1 MPKVFYLLPLMA
13 FCLISSASELPVIRI
28 GCQIVTDTPK
38 YQNFISDSLKDI
50 EEQLKGKYRVE
61 IENLTSN
68 QLRKKIESHE
78 IDYFISDS
86 MFYLGVSAS
95 SGPNSAS
102 RLAVL
107 WHPRAVNPTESE
119 GGTIISLKSE
129 ENKTLLQLEG
139 QTLAAKSERD
149 YVSYGALRREIFELH
164 KNPKHFFDSVSFLG
178 SYDDVID
185 SVISGKSD
193 LGIIPTC
200 YIEEHNLDP
209 RMKEIKPQAVKNQK
223 ALSCFSSTRLYLGL
237 VFAASYDADP
247 YLNRLILAELLDTP
261 AHDGFVWTVG
271 GDISQGHELFKAL
284 NEEQYEKLSRSALM
298 RHLEEKSPYILAALG
313 ALILFFIHWFS
324 VNRLVEKRTRQLI
337 KAQKETDKIKEQFA
351 AMQRVGVI
359 GLMSS
364 TLSHELKQPISVI
377 GNYLQGMRL
386 LRKSGRMTD
395 KALDESIENIGA
407 QIERANSII
416 KKVRSYAGKKSSERK
431 PTDLKEII
439 ERSISDLLKTR
450 TKRTEISFK
459 PCRETVIVDADET
472 ELHLAVH
479 NIIKNAVEA
488 CEEQPSP
495 LVGVS
500 LSIENGKAVFAV
512 TDNGPI
518 LAPEAIENIKKPLWT
533 SKKNGM
539 GLGIPIVS
547 RIAEAHRGSL
557 TFDTDD
563 KGSLV
568 VTLRLP
574 LTKESKNA

>member
-1 MPKVFYLLPLMA
+1 MPKVFYLFPLMA
-13 FCLISSASELPVIRI
+13 VCLIGTATELPVIRI
-28 GCQIVTDTPK
+28 GCQMVTDTPK

-50 EEQLKGKYRVE
+50 EDQLKGKYRVE

-107 WHPRAVNPTESE
+107 WPPRAANPTESE
-119 GGTIISLKSE
+119 GGTLISRKNE

-149 YVSYGALRREIFELH
+149 YVSYGAIRREIFELH
-164 KNPKHFFDSVSFLG
+164 KSPKHFFDSVSFLG
-178 SYDDVID
+178 SYGDVID

-193 LGIIPTC
+193 LGIIPAC
-200 YIEEHNLDP
+200 YIEEHNFDP
-209 RMKEIKPQAVKNQK
+209 RMKAIKPQAIKNQK
-223 ALSCFSSTRLYLGL
+223 ALSCVSSTRLYLGP

-261 AHDGFVWTVG
+261 ARDGFIWTVG

-298 RHLEEKSPYILAALG
+298 RHLEEKSPYILVALG
-313 ALILFFIHWFS
+313 TLIFFFMHWFS

-337 KAQKETDKIKEQFA
+337 KVQKETDKIKEQFA

-407 QIERANSII
+407 QIERANNII

-431 PTDLKEII
+431 PTDLRVII

-450 TKRTEISFK
+450 TKRTEISFE
-459 PCRETVIVDADET
+459 PCTEEVIVDADET
-472 ELHLAVH
+472 ELHLAIH

-488 CEEQPSP
+488 CEEQPLP
-495 LVGVS
+495 LVSIS
-500 LSIENGKAVFAV
+500 LSTENGKAVFAV

-557 TFDTDD
+557 TFDTDGN
-563 KGSLV
+563 GSLV

-574 LTKESKNA
+574 LTKDSKNA

>member
-1 MPKVFYLLPLMA
+1 MLLLMTVS
-13 FCLISSASELPVIRI
+13 LIGTAAELPVIRI
-28 GCQIVTDTPK
+28 GCQMVTDTPK
-38 YQNFISDSLKDI
+38 YQNFINDSLKDI
-50 EEQLKGKYRVE
+50 KDQLKGKYRVE

-107 WHPRAVNPTESE
+107 WHPRAANPTESE
-119 GGTIISLKSE
+119 GGTLISLKSE
-129 ENKTLLQLEG
+129 ENKTLLQLEN

-178 SYDDVID
+178 SYGDVID
-185 SVISGKSD
+185 SVISGKSE
-193 LGIIPTC
+193 LGIIPAC
-200 YIEEHNLDP
+200 YIEEHNFDP
-209 RMKEIKPQAVKNQK
+209 RMKAIKPQAIKNQK
-223 ALSCFSSTRLYLGL
+223 ALSCVSSTRLYLGP
-237 VFAASYDADP
+237 VFAASSDADP

-313 ALILFFIHWFS
+313 ALILFFFHWFS

-337 KAQKETDKIKEQFA
+337 NVQKETDKIKEQFA
-351 AMQRVGVI
+351 AMQRVGIV

-407 QIERANSII
+407 QIERANGII

-439 ERSISDLLKTR
+439 ERSISDLLKTQ
-450 TKRTEISFK
+450 TKRTGISFK
-459 PCRETVIVDADET
+459 SCREKVIVDADET

-488 CEEQPSP
+488 CEELPSP
-495 LVGVS
+495 LVRVS
-500 LSIENGKAVFAV
+500 LSIENGKAVLAV

-518 LAPEAIENIKKPLWT
+518 LSPEAIENIKKPLWT

-539 GLGIPIVS
+539 GLGIPIVN

-557 TFDTDD
+557 TFDRDD

>member
-13 FCLISSASELPVIRI
+13 VCLISTAAELPVIRI

-38 YQNFISDSLKDI
+38 YQNFVTSSLKYI
-50 EEQLKGKYRVE
+50 ENQLKGKYRLE
-61 IENLTSN
+61 IENLTGN
-68 QLRKKIESHE
+68 QLRKEIEAHR

-86 MFYLGVSAS
+86 MFYLSVSAS

-107 WHPRAVNPTESE
+107 WHPRALNPTESE

-129 ENKTLLQLEG
+129 ENKTLPQLEG
-139 QTLAAKSERD
+139 QTLAARSERD
-149 YVSYGALRREIFELH
+149 YVSYGALRREIFELNR
-164 KNPKHFFDSVSFLG
+164 NPKHFFDSVSFLG

-185 SVISGKSD
+185 SVVSGKYE

-200 YIEEHNLDP
+200 YMEEHDFDP
-209 RMKEIKPQAVKNQK
+209 RMKAVKAQAVKDQK
-223 ALSCFSSTRLYLGL
+223 ALSCLSSTRLYLGP
-237 VFAASYDADP
+237 VFAASYEADP

-271 GDISQGHELFKAL
+271 GDISQGHELLKAL
-284 NEEQYEKLSRSALM
+284 NEEQYEKLSRSVLM

-313 ALILFFIHWFS
+313 ALILLIIHWFS
-324 VNRLVEKRTRQLI
+324 ANRLVEKRTRQLI
-337 KAQKETDKIKEQFA
+337 KIQNETDKIKEQFA
-351 AMQRVGVI
+351 AMQRVGVV
-359 GLMSS
+359 GLMSI

-395 KALDESIENIGA
+395 QALDESIENIGA

-431 PTDLKEII
+431 PTDLNETIKQ
-439 ERSISDLLKTR
+439 SISDLLKTR

-459 PCRETVIVDADET
+459 PCREKVIVDADET
-472 ELHLAVH
+472 ELNLAVH
-479 NIIKNAVEA
+479 NLIKNAVEA
-488 CEEQPSP
+488 CEDQPTP
-495 LVGVS
+495 LVRVS
-500 LSIENGKAVFAV
+500 LSIEKGKAVFTV

-518 LAPEAIENIKKPLWT
+518 LSPEAIENIRKPLWT

-557 TFDTDD
+557 TFDTDE

-574 LTKESKNA
+574 LTKDSKNA